1 MMRMTGERH
10 SQHTAGLA
18 AGLRGRCPRC
28 GEGQLFSGFIALAPR
43 CDVCNLDYSFA
54 DSGDGPA
61 VFIMLIGGFL
71 VVGSALL
78 VDAYYEP
85 PMLILGAIFLPLML
99 IVSLGL
105 LRPFKGILIASQF
118 RNKAEQGKL
127 EL

>member
-1 MMRMTGERH
+1 MTDQRP
-10 SQHTAGLA
+10 SQHTAGLV

-28 GEGQLFSGFIALAPR
+28 GEGHLFSGFIALAPR
-43 CDVCNLDYSFA
+43 CDVCDLDYSFA

-61 VFIMLIGGFL
+61 IFIMLIAGFV

>member
-1 MMRMTGERH
+1 MTDQRP
-10 SQHTAGLA
+10 SQQSAGLI

-28 GEGQLFSGFIALAPR
+28 GEGHLFSGFISLAPR
-43 CDVCNLDYSFA
+43 CDVCDLDYSFA

-61 VFIMLIGGFL
+61 IFIMLIAGFV

-85 PMLILGAIFLPLML
+85 PMLILGAIFLPLM
-99 IVSLGL
+99 IVVSLGL